1 MSDIKKLYEEDD
13 ELLYLIEDSSEEAN
27 ELIYKKYSDA
37 ISYYAKKYAPLV
49 SGKGIEEADLYQEG
63 MIGLHDALENFKH
76 QKDIKFSTFAF
87 ICIRRKIITALR
99 NASRKKHSILNE
111 SLSLDYKTD
120 DYASIDNSLY
130 VASESIEDLLISKE
144 KSDVFKSYIKKDLSF
159 FEQSVYELKLNGF
172 STDEIASM
180 LGKSYKSVE
189 SALSRIRTK
198 LKGILN
204 KID

>member
-1 MSDIKKLYEEDD
+1 M
-13 ELLYLIEDSSEEAN
+13 
-27 ELIYKKYSDA
+27 
-37 ISYYAKKYAPLV
+37 
-49 SGKGIEEADLYQEG
+49 
-63 MIGLHDALENFKH
+63 
-76 QKDIKFSTFAF
+76 
-87 ICIRRKIITALR
+87 
-99 NASRKKHSILNE
+99 
-111 SLSLDYKTD
+111 DYKTD

-189 SALSRIRTK
+189 SALSRIRAK

>member
-1 MSDIKKLYEEDD
+1 
-13 ELLYLIEDSSEEAN
+13 
-27 ELIYKKYSDA
+27 
-37 ISYYAKKYAPLV
+37 
-49 SGKGIEEADLYQEG
+49 
-63 MIGLHDALENFKH
+63 MIGLHDAIENFKH

-144 KSDVFKSYIKKDLSF
+144 KSDVFKSYIKKDLSL

-189 SALSRIRTK
+189 SALSRIRAK
-198 LKGILN
+198 LKEILN

>member
-111 SLSLDYKTD
+111 SLSLDY
-120 DYASIDNSLY
+120 
-130 VASESIEDLLISKE
+130 
-144 KSDVFKSYIKKDLSF
+144 
-159 FEQSVYELKLNGF
+159 
-172 STDEIASM
+172 
-180 LGKSYKSVE
+180 
-189 SALSRIRTK
+189 
-198 LKGILN
+198 
-204 KID
+204 

>member
-1 MSDIKKLYEEDD
+1 
-13 ELLYLIEDSSEEAN
+13 
-27 ELIYKKYSDA
+27 
-37 ISYYAKKYAPLV
+37 
-49 SGKGIEEADLYQEG
+49 